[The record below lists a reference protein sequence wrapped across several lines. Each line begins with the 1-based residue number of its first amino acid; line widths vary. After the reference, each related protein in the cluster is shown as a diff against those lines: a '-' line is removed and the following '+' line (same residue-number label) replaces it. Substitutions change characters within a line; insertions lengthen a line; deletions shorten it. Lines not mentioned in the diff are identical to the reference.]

1 MAKPLPAFD
10 EIEETLPEFDGES
23 LPEFDGAEDF
33 PPQAK
38 KALKTAPI
46 KLPDLPKPRVPG
58 LTEVDLSAP
67 KPGSV
72 GETYEAIG
80 GGPDSTVAKVT
91 RPLTR
96 TADWMMEGMESG
108 PPKILSGYKKLASR
122 EGIPLDERAQG
133 GADMIAGIMEA
144 TRPILPKMVQSLPG
158 MLKQA
163 PVRTVAEV
171 TAGLGAPPLVHKAGE
186 ALDAP
191 PGVTNLLAET
201 SGVIPLGSLAKR
213 TQAATLSPPAAAP
226 PRLPEVPGLPGKTAA
241 TMTTAPAVAPLASVP
256 KVSKRTKGPRD
267 PAKTLAKLQK
277 ENAGLKTLVTS
288 KVVDKPIVDKP
299 AVVAPEI
306 PPMDPPMGDQIPE
319 LPPAPEAPRKI
330 TEESLVA
337 RDLEVAPTLV
347 QAKQVVVN
355 LADKASAL
363 SSKLHRSRY
372 KDEEA
377 ARQLEEV
384 KQLQQRAIEVYEK
397 MFGEASPEDMQAAM
411 AIKSKL
417 QREIDEESTR
427 PALDILSD
435 ESGSL
440 NVDRVLDLFSKAKA
454 KLTSK
459 DPYSE
464 KADAKADEGRITTG
478 THKAYTDY
486 VRETHPVWAMQH
498 LVTEIGRDLNLPITS
513 KLGEDIPIPVED
525 QPAVLMESFSGTM
538 GKVALKLME
547 VQDKLKPFTGHSAYT
562 TSPVMFPAGAPG
574 KVELA
579 KPSILKEALEYG
591 IRERHLERGTKPL
604 VDPKTGEEFEYKLPN
619 GESLV
624 DNLMAMRK
632 YEAESGPQKMQ
643 EIHSALKAYR
653 EILSEQWDRLKDAG
667 LISKE
672 FYESAKLFNEK
683 YIPFMRLDFVLKEL
697 SNDRTVP
704 LGSKVFQVAE
714 KEFQHHLMGSEREIL
729 DPMIGLVRSIYRTE
743 FALAKNK
750 ISTSIANLAD
760 LPGGK
765 DWVIPINPRT
775 GKPNPIKDASGK
787 KLQPGVPLGFEPI
800 SYIKDGKK
808 QQVMVP
814 KDVAEIVRSQDQE
827 GMNAI
832 TRMMGFWGSM
842 LRASV
847 VSHPRFWA
855 SNMSRDYWTAVTT
868 TGLDPVNWAKG
879 FIGAFTRD
887 IPQEYVP
894 KYLERLGVGDAM
906 YKQFLESGAAYG
918 GAFENTSL
926 PKTADNILDPFWKS
940 AAKKIWNP
948 IEGKGLIGKLPG
960 VGLAEWSGQTA
971 ELVPRLA
978 VQNKTL
984 KQGKSKFESGWI
996 ARNSTI
1002 NFAIGGAAMKSWYS
1016 IIPFLKGR
1024 TGAARTGIEYTAKH
1038 PGLSAMRLGINL
1050 GIPAVTLYYANV
1062 LRYPEVWDSLDDDIK
1077 WNHLIH
1083 IKGNEKDSRG
1093 RYTNI
1098 VSIPVDGIP
1107 AAFLGALTAG
1117 MEAIRGKDVAGWTRN
1132 AIQFFSDLSPVGFTR
1147 KGKFSF
1153 NEMASAVTPP
1163 PVSALY
1169 SLGTGKDLYTGR
1181 DLERRP
1187 GVRRDAAPEDRYN
1200 LSAKK
1205 PLVAAS
1211 KVLSKAGLEVSPHVL
1226 EETPSDLFGHW
1237 GRFAVD
1243 AMPPVEDDGKNTVQR
1258 GMDAMKLHPFTK
1270 PLPQR
1275 PELELD
1281 VQDVTQSRGSRFQ
1294 DMSRE
1299 IEAILKSKDK
1309 LSEAKA
1315 RFQGLVER
1323 YPDRPPELLA
1333 QEYEQMIQRMAKAKA
1348 QGMDA
1353 TERMLYGAPSESRAT
1368 LIDKALQQLPANRR
1382 ASVWERWVKLKLV
1395 TPKVK
1400 AELDLLREQRRRLKS
1415 APVTK

>member
-10 EIEETLPEFDGES
+10 EIEETLPAFDDEP

-33 PPQAK
+33 SPQAK
-38 KALKTAPI
+38 KALKTAPA

-58 LTEVDLSAP
+58 LTEVDPTAP

-72 GETYEAIG
+72 EETYEAIG
-80 GGPDSTVAKVT
+80 GGPDSTVARVT
-91 RPLTR
+91 RPISR
-96 TADWMMEGMESG
+96 AADWMMEGMRSG

-133 GADMIAGIMEA
+133 GADMIAGTMEA

-163 PVRTVAEV
+163 PVRTTAEV
-171 TAGLGAPPLVHKAGE
+171 ATGTVAPPYVKEAATSAGL
-186 ALDAP
+186 P
-191 PGVTNLLAET
+191 PGVSNLMGEAV
-201 SGVIPLGSLAKR
+201 GVAPVASLAKR
-213 TQAATLSPPAAAP
+213 GLPHQAATMSPPAAAP
-226 PRLPEVPGLPGKTAA
+226 SGLPEVPGLPGKTAA
-241 TMTTAPAVAPLASVP
+241 TTGTMATAPAVAPLATPPVP
-256 KVSKRTKGPRD
+256 KVPKRARGPRD

-288 KVVDKPIVDKP
+288 KVVDKPTAALAAPIEAPVKP
-299 AVVAPEI
+299 ET
-306 PPMDPPMGDQIPE
+306 PPA
-319 LPPAPEAPRKI
+319 APEAPRKI
-330 TEESLVA
+330 S
-337 RDLEVAPTLV
+337 EV
-347 QAKQVVVN
+347 
-355 LADKASAL
+355 
-363 SSKLHRSRY
+363 
-372 KDEEA
+372 
-377 ARQLEEV
+377 
-384 KQLQQRAIEVYEK
+384 
-397 MFGEASPEDMQAAM
+397 
-411 AIKSKL
+411 
-417 QREIDEESTR
+417 
-427 PALDILSD
+427 LSD

-440 NVDRVLDLFSKAKA
+440 NVDRVLDLFSKAKS

-464 KADAKADEGRITTG
+464 KADAKADEGRITKG
-478 THKAYTDY
+478 IHKTHTNL
-486 VRETHPVWAMQH
+486 VRETHPVWALQH
-498 LVTEIGRDLNLPITS
+498 LVTETGRDLNLPITS
-513 KLGEDIPIPVED
+513 KLGEDISIPVED

-562 TSPVMFPAGAPG
+562 TSPAMFPAGAPG

-632 YEAESGPQKMQ
+632 FEAESGPQKMQ

-653 EILSEQWDRLKDAG
+653 GILSEQWDRLKDAG
-667 LISKE
+667 LISKD
-672 FYESAKLFNEK
+672 FYKSAKLFNEK

-765 DWVIPINPRT
+765 DWVIPINSRT

-842 LRASV
+842 LRAGV

-855 SNMSRDYWTAVTT
+855 SNLSRDYWTAVTT

-887 IPQEYVP
+887 IPQEHVP
-894 KYLERLGVGDAM
+894 KYLEKLGVGDAM

-926 PKTADNILDPFWKS
+926 PKTAENILDPPWKS
-940 AAKKIWNP
+940 AAKKVWNP

-1050 GIPAVTLYYANV
+1050 GIPAATLYYANT

-1077 WNHLIH
+1077 RNHLVWIR
-1083 IKGNEKDSRG
+1083 GNEKDSRG

-1107 AAFLGALTAG
+1107 AAFLGTLTAG

-1153 NEMASAVTPP
+1153 NELASGVTPP
-1163 PVSALY
+1163 PISALY

-1205 PLVAAS
+1205 PLVSAS
-1211 KVLSKAGLEVSPHVL
+1211 KALSKAGLEVSPHVL

-1243 AMPPVEDDGKNTVQR
+1243 AMPPVEDDGKNSVQR
-1258 GMDAMKLHPFTK
+1258 GMDALKLHPFTK

-1281 VQDVTQSRGSRFQ
+1281 VQDATQARGSRFQ

-1299 IEAILKSKDK
+1299 IEAILKSKNQ

-1323 YPDRPPELLA
+1323 YPDRPKELLLE
-1333 QEYEQMIQRMAKAKA
+1333 EYQDMIQRMAKAKA

-1368 LIDKALQQLPANRR
+1368 LIDKALQQVPKDRR
-1382 ASVWERWVKLKLV
+1382 AAMWKRWVQLKLV

-1400 AELDLLREQRRRLKS
+1400 MELDLLREQRRRLQA
-1415 APVTK
+1415 APVTR